1 MFSPELFMT
10 FRMLES
16 AHNDASITATAA
28 DEFTAR
34 VQAIDQAV
42 LKAYLRAQREPCYES
57 QLLGV
62 AFPELDISHA
72 NTLTLYQSH
81 FLLFHVLYRLQ
92 DEFYRERQYLFIHFM
107 RTTLAAYPE
116 TGRCRFFEELLGRF
130 CESAC
135 VPDAVYCAY
144 HRAQIGDSAL
154 EDLSLRYFY
163 LDRRNFYTLDE
174 RTATAFVNGT
184 WEILTHYEDYRQSFK
199 ILDLPES
206 ADMPM
211 IKKRFRKL
219 AKQYHPDVGAT
230 SSERFHDINNAYQL
244 LLRIHGQLIMKGAAS
259 LFMSG
264 FLTVPM
270 IS

>member
-1 MFSPELFMT
+1 
-10 FRMLES
+10 MLES
-16 AHNDASITATAA
+16 AHNRSIAATAA
-28 DEFTAR
+28 DEFNVR
-34 VQAIDQAV
+34 VQAIDQAA

-72 NTLTLYQSH
+72 DTLTLYQSH

-92 DEFYRERQYLFIHFM
+92 DEFYQERQYLFIHFM
-107 RTTLAAYPE
+107 RTMLAAYPE

-130 CESAC
+130 CESDCAH
-135 VPDAVYCAY
+135 DADYCAH
-144 HRAQIGDSAL
+144 HRAQIGDTAL

-163 LDRRNFYTLDE
+163 LDIRNFYKLNE

-184 WEILTHYEDYRQSFK
+184 WEILTHYEDYRRSFR

-219 AKQYHPDVGAT
+219 AKQYHPDAGAA
-230 SSERFHDINNAYQL
+230 SNERFHDINNAYQL
-244 LLRIHGQLIMKGAAS
+244 LLHIHGMLRTIPDADN
-259 LFMSG
+259 SG
-264 FLTVPM
+264 QRR
-270 IS
+270 